1 MTTFAIL
8 PMKSPEVGKS
18 RLYGEIPDAQR
29 RALAAAMFADVL
41 VALSR
46 CSEIGTVVVVSGD
59 PETARMAGHHG
70 AEWLDDGG
78 AQSHSAAASVGVT
91 YAIANGANRVFLVPG
106 DCPALDPAEVDS
118 FLVEHKSST
127 GLVVVPDRHGTGTN
141 ALLVCPPNAISPAFG
156 PGSHDRHLGLATDAS
171 VSGKTVSIPSLAL
184 DIDTAED
191 LVAMRAHLLGFHG
204 GAAHTRGLL
213 TQMAQVAVD

>member
-41 VALSR
+41 VALGR
-46 CSEIGTVVVVSGD
+46 CSEIETVVVVSSD
-59 PETARMAGHHG
+59 VDTARMAAHHG

-78 AQSHSAAASVGVT
+78 VEGHSAAASLGV
-91 YAIANGANRVFLVPG
+91 AHAVANGAARVLLVPG
-106 DCPALDPAEVDS
+106 DCPALDPVEVDA
-118 FLVEHKSST
+118 FLLEHRSPA
-127 GLVVVPDRHGTGTN
+127 GLVVIPDRHGTGTN
-141 ALLVCPPNAISPAFG
+141 ALLLCPPDAITPAFG
-156 PGSHDRHLGLATDAS
+156 PGSHQRHLGLAADAS
-171 VSGKTVSIPSLAL
+171 VASKTVSISSLSL

-191 LVAMRAHLLGFHG
+191 LVAMRDHLLGFHG